1 MQNHKILIVDDEEKI
16 LKSLCRLLMNE
27 NYEIKTANSAEEG
40 LAILKE
46 FPAQLIISDNM
57 MPGMTGI
64 EFFKKVEDLYPNTIR
79 IILTGR
85 ADIKVTIASINEGEI
100 FRFLTK
106 PCKGDE
112 LKITIANALKY
123 YDLIKENRSLIQIV
137 RKQRRTV
144 LIVDD
149 DAIIREQLEKEL
161 KRNFFNTLL
170 AADGK
175 SALEKFSKNKV
186 DILILDVKLPDM
198 DGLEVLQKV
207 KERNPDCE
215 VIVVTGFGNQE
226 IAVQSLRRGA
236 IDYIDKPLD
245 MEDLF
250 AALGRA
256 QEKLSEKEELS
267 YENTILVIDDEELI
281 VKRLKKY
288 LEKEGYAVFTA
299 FNGKEGLIIIENSK
313 IDVLITD
320 IRMGDMDGI
329 EVIQRAKR
337 LYRDIEGIIITGHK
351 DQELAIRSLRAGA
364 SDYITKPINLDEL
377 LFSIKKATEKIN
389 LNRNRLYRNRELK
402 ISSEI
407 ISKMNDELE
416 RRIKERSQELSQT
429 QAQLIQTS
437 KLATLGEMSAGLAH
451 EMNQPLG
458 GISLTARN
466 FRKLMEREKLTEEE
480 LASGLTDIEVSVKR
494 MAKIIQHIRTFSRQD
509 TFAFV
514 EVDLNETIEA
524 ALSLLG
530 EQLRLH
536 EIEVVRDFAPDL
548 PRITGEPYQLEQVWI
563 NLITNARDAVD
574 EKEKWIS
581 SGRLPGNS
589 YRKRITVSTIHN
601 KESENPS
608 VEVRVYDNG
617 IGIAEGQKEKI
628 FEPFFTTK
636 EVGKSMGLGLSIS
649 YGIIE
654 SHKGRIE
661 AESKEGEGCGF
672 SVLLPMEG

>member
-514 EVDLNETIEA
+514 KVDLNETIEA

>member
-1 MQNHKILIVDDEEKI
+1 M
-16 LKSLCRLLMNE
+16 
-27 NYEIKTANSAEEG
+27 KT
-40 LAILKE
+40 
-46 FPAQLIISDNM
+46 
-57 MPGMTGI
+57 
-64 EFFKKVEDLYPNTIR
+64 
-79 IILTGR
+79 
-85 ADIKVTIASINEGEI
+85 
-100 FRFLTK
+100 
-106 PCKGDE
+106 
-112 LKITIANALKY
+112 
-123 YDLIKENRSLIQIV
+123 
-137 RKQRRTV
+137 RTV

-149 DAIIREQLEKEL
+149 DKIIREQLEKEL

-175 SALEKFSKNKV
+175 TALEKLSENKV

-198 DGLEVLQKV
+198 DGLEVLQQV
-207 KERNPDCE
+207 KEKTPGCE
-215 VIVVTGFGNQE
+215 VIVVTGFGTRE

-267 YENTILVIDDEELI
+267 YENTVLVIDDEEVI
-281 VKRLKKY
+281 VKRLKKF

-299 FNGKEGLIIIENSK
+299 LNGKEGLAVIASNK
-313 IDVLITD
+313 IDVVITD

-329 EVIQRAKR
+329 EVIQKAKK
-337 LYRDIEGIIITGHK
+337 LYRDIEGIVVTGHT
-351 DQELAIRSLRAGA
+351 DQELTVRSLRAGA
-364 SDYITKPINLDEL
+364 CDYITKPINLDTL

-389 LNRNRLYRNRELK
+389 LNRNQLYRNRELK
-402 ISSEI
+402 ISKEI
-407 ISKMNDELE
+407 ISKMNEELE
-416 RRIKERSQELSQT
+416 RRIQERSQELSQT

-466 FRKLMEREKLTEEE
+466 FQKLMERGKLTEEE
-480 LASGLTDIEVSVKR
+480 LAAGLTDIDSLVKR
-494 MAKIIQHIRTFSRQD
+494 MSKIIQHIRTFARQD
-509 TFAFV
+509 TLKFI

-524 ALSLLG
+524 ALGLLG

-536 EIEVVRDFAPDL
+536 EIEVVRELAPDL

-563 NLITNARDAVD
+563 NLITNARDAVE
-574 EKEKWIS
+574 EK
-581 SGRLPGNS
+581 G
-589 YRKRITVSTIHN
+589 KRIAADKGKVSDYKKVITISTRCSSKN
-601 KESENPS
+601 KATSL
-608 VEVRVYDNG
+608 EVAVVDNG

-628 FEPFFTTK
+628 LEPFFTTK

-654 SHKGRIE
+654 NHKGTIKV
-661 AESKEGEGCGF
+661 ESNEGEGCGF
-672 SVLLPMEG
+672 SVMLPIEGQEA

>member
-1 MQNHKILIVDDEEKI
+1 
-16 LKSLCRLLMNE
+16 
-27 NYEIKTANSAEEG
+27 
-40 LAILKE
+40 
-46 FPAQLIISDNM
+46 
-57 MPGMTGI
+57 
-64 EFFKKVEDLYPNTIR
+64 
-79 IILTGR
+79 
-85 ADIKVTIASINEGEI
+85 
-100 FRFLTK
+100 
-106 PCKGDE
+106 
-112 LKITIANALKY
+112 
-123 YDLIKENRSLIQIV
+123 
-137 RKQRRTV
+137 
-144 LIVDD
+144 
-149 DAIIREQLEKEL
+149 
-161 KRNFFNTLL
+161 
-170 AADGK
+170 
-175 SALEKFSKNKV
+175 
-186 DILILDVKLPDM
+186 
-198 DGLEVLQKV
+198 
-207 KERNPDCE
+207 
-215 VIVVTGFGNQE
+215 
-226 IAVQSLRRGA
+226 
-236 IDYIDKPLD
+236 
-245 MEDLF
+245 
-250 AALGRA
+250 
-256 QEKLSEKEELS
+256 
-267 YENTILVIDDEELI
+267 
-281 VKRLKKY
+281 
-288 LEKEGYAVFTA
+288 
-299 FNGKEGLIIIENSK
+299 
-313 IDVLITD
+313 
-320 IRMGDMDGI
+320 
-329 EVIQRAKR
+329 
-337 LYRDIEGIIITGHK
+337 
-351 DQELAIRSLRAGA
+351 
-364 SDYITKPINLDEL
+364 
-377 LFSIKKATEKIN
+377 
-389 LNRNRLYRNRELK
+389 
-402 ISSEI
+402 
-407 ISKMNDELE
+407 
-416 RRIKERSQELSQT
+416 
-429 QAQLIQTS
+429 
-437 KLATLGEMSAGLAH
+437 MSAGLAH

-514 EVDLNETIEA
+514 KVDLNETIEA